1 MPSRWIQ
8 CIGAGD
14 FRKRLDCCH
23 DSKNV
28 RLPPGAE
35 GGRLASAVPQDDQA
49 GLYMKLSQRAMQV
62 SESATMAVAA
72 KAAQLRRAGKD
83 VLGFGAGE
91 PDFQTPQH
99 IKDAAKRA
107 LDAGHTGYAKP
118 GSGIPEARAA
128 VCEKFRRDNGLT
140 YTPEQTIITVG
151 GKEALFLACAALL
164 DPGDEVILPVP
175 YWVTF
180 PEQVKLCGGEVV
192 LIRGD
197 EAHGLRLTPDQ
208 IVAAITP
215 RTRIL
220 IFNSPSNPGGFA
232 YSPEEVRAIAEAL
245 SGRDVLVFSDEMY
258 DRLRYGDKR
267 EHLSFAASS
276 PEWHEKT
283 ITFNAASK
291 THAMTGWRVGYAAG
305 PAGIMKAMGRIQSH
319 TTSGTAHFVQHAL
332 VEALTGDQSHVE
344 AMRAEYER
352 RGNRMCERLNALRGV
367 SCVRPGGAFYCFP
380 RVRDAFDR
388 LGVTDSQA
396 FCEVV
401 LDKALVALVPGG
413 AFGCDDNVRLSF
425 ANSMDHIDAGL
436 DRLEKLLGKA

>member
-1 MPSRWIQ
+1 M
-8 CIGAGD
+8 
-14 FRKRLDCCH
+14 
-23 DSKNV
+23 
-28 RLPPGAE
+28 E
-35 GGRLASAVPQDDQA
+35 
-49 GLYMKLSQRAMQV
+49 LSERAKQV

-91 PDFQTPQH
+91 PDSPTPEH
-99 IKDAAKRA
+99 IRDAAKRA

-128 VCEKFRRDNGLT
+128 VCEKFRRENGLT

-180 PEQVKLCGGEVV
+180 PEQIKLCGGVV
-192 LIRGD
+192 VPVMGD
-197 EAHGLRLTPDQ
+197 EANDLRLTPDQ

-215 RTRIL
+215 KTKVL

-232 YSPEEVRAIAEAL
+232 YSPEETRAIAEAL
-245 SGRDVLVFSDEMY
+245 SGRDIIVFSDEMY
-258 DRLRYGDKR
+258 DRLRYGDR
-267 EHLSFAASS
+267 QEHLSFAGTS
-276 PEWHEKT
+276 PEWYEKT

-291 THAMTGWRVGYAAG
+291 THAMTGWRVGFAAG
-305 PAGIMKAMGRIQSH
+305 PADIIKAMGRIQSH

-344 AMRAEYER
+344 SMRAEYER
-352 RGNRMCERLNALRGV
+352 RGHRMCDRLNRLSGV

-380 RVRDAFDR
+380 KVRDTYAK
-388 LGVTDSQA
+388 LGVANSQE

-401 LDKALVALVPGG
+401 LGKALVALVPGG